1 MRSTPATYP
10 TIRFDFVKCIWIATR
25 RERRPIFLWH
35 KRPPRNDPLFI
46 SRQLLELRRIIN
58 HIFDSRQSCA
68 KITQSRNRL
77 EQSTRVWMQR
87 ICEEFFNSRVFHNS
101 SGVHHADHIC
111 VFSNNTKIVCDQ
123 HHAHPLLALNFSKQF
138 QNLRLNGDIE
148 RSRGLV
154 RKQQF
159 RFARKSHR
167 DHHALTHSARVS
179 MRIIRK

>member
-1 MRSTPATYP
+1 MRSTPATNP
-10 TIRFDFVKCIWIATR
+10 TIRFDFVKRIWITTR

-35 KRPPRNDPLFI
+35 KRPPRNNPLFI

-87 ICEEFFNSRVFHNS
+87 ICEEFFDSSVFNHTACI
-101 SGVHHADHIC
+101 HHANYIC
-111 VFSNNTKIVCDQ
+111 VFSNNTKIVRDQ

-138 QNLRLNGDIE
+138 QNLCLNGDIE
-148 RSRGLV
+148 RSRRLV
-154 RKQQF
+154 RKQ
-159 RFARKSHR
+159 
-167 DHHALTHSARVS
+167 
-179 MRIIRK
+179 